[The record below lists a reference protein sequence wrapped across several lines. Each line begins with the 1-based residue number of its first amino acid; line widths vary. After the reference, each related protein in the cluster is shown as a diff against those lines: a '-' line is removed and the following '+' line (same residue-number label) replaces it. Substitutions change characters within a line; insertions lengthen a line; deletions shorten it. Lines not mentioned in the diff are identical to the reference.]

1 MQSIKNQEL
10 LMQFELRWMA
20 QVQTLTA
27 IRRTKMSQNTIA
39 SLIGTNTKAI
49 QRFENYKSRNP
60 QIMFAYKTLLKSVK

>member
-1 MQSIKNQEL
+1 MQDIKNQEL
-10 LMQFELRWMA
+10 LIQFEVRWMA

-60 QIMFAYKTLLKSVK
+60 IIMFGYKMILNG

>member
-1 MQSIKNQEL
+1 MQDINNQEL
-10 LMQFELRWMA
+10 LMQFEARWIT

-39 SLIGTNTKAI
+39 SLIGTNIKAI

-60 QIMFAYKTLLKSVK
+60 QIMFAYKTLLNNVN